1 MTQAGTFDEWMADTA
16 ALINLI
22 QELGDMRWSIKSYNS
37 PHFSYSYDG
46 NNWTFKYSRVLEP
59 IEDLRGAQAALQ
71 QAQQSASLAAQSISG
86 PIGAPGGLG
95 SPHTYVTSG
104 YITTTPGIHTH
115 GMSNM
120 TKTTPGIN
128 HIIIVLGG
136 VNSNCIQSVQWI
148 RKPNSGLVITN
159 NFDSTFGTMEGGT
172 ARGSFLFLPHM
183 KILVNDK
190 IYSNDTP
197 DAFTQDIGGDD
208 QPFRYLDLLAFREKY
223 DGPIY

>member
-22 QELGDMRWSIKSYNS
+22 QELGDRRWSIKSYNS

-71 QAQQSASLAAQSISG
+71 QAQQAASLASQSIAG
-86 PIGAPGGLG
+86 PIGAPGGLPQMYG
-95 SPHTYVTSG
+95 S
-104 YITTTPGIHTH
+104 YIAAQPGIHTH

-148 RKPNSGLVITN
+148 RKPNSGLSIVSN
-159 NFDSTFGTMEGGT
+159 LDSTFGNMEGGT
-172 ARGSFLFLPHM
+172 ARGSFLFLPNM

-223 DGPIY
+223 D